1 MKNLTVG
8 YGIAVQNTVVANTS
22 NAKTM
27 QQALSANYN
36 FGVAQVF
43 ALGSK
48 IKTESLVDKTVTRDQ
63 TAYEIGVRAP
73 ITPVVA
79 VWASAFTGD
88 KKTGADSAT
97 LTATTTGR
105 ADISGFQLGT
115 TYAFSKRTTAY
126 AIYGEQKV
134 KGKSAAT
141 GTKIASTGYAIG
153 LRHTF

>member
-1 MKNLTVG
+1 
-8 YGIAVQNTVVANTS
+8 
-22 NAKTM
+22 M

-43 ALGSK
+43 ALASK
-48 IKTESLVDKTVTRDQ
+48 IKTQDLVGSTVTRDQ
-63 TAYEIGVRAP
+63 TGYEIGVKAP
-73 ITPVVA
+73 ITPVFG

-88 KKTGADSAT
+88 KQTTADSAT

-126 AIYGEQKV
+126 AIYGSQDV
-134 KGKSAAT
+134 KGKSAAV
-141 GTKIASTGYAIG
+141 GTKIASQGYALG